1 MTFKHRLR
9 YVLAASAIFTAASV
23 SPASATEVTWVVN
36 LTDPLYDYSSS
47 AYTDIKSI
55 IIGAFDTD
63 PDNLTAL
70 ITPRLASWVNFYGG
84 YSSGAI
90 SLDINNDSQGD
101 FFITAPSV
109 ALYSSSQ
116 ASSMVYSIPSVTAT
130 GCYSKWSMTSDNLS
144 YGVTIPWRCLG
155 APASFRLQ
163 GWLSDSYGYDFLDY
177 GQILTPVF
185 SFTPP
190 VTAPIV
196 TVPAATIPPV
206 TIPETTTLPPVTAAP
221 ITLPPITAPPITV
234 PPSPPGFIDDWIEFL
249 IVKQPVTLQDLLRTT
264 DCCFERG
271 GARSMVVSPSSK
283 NTCKARGRQLFP
295 LKPGICRVTISSGS
309 GKNKLTESLKFR
321 VKRSV

>member
-1 MTFKHRLR
+1 M
-9 YVLAASAIFTAASV
+9 LAASALFTAASL
-23 SPASATEVTWVVN
+23 SPASAAEVTWVVT

-47 AYTDIKSI
+47 AFTDIKSI

-84 YSSGAI
+84 DASGAI

-101 FFITAPSV
+101 FFINAPSV
-109 ALYSSSQ
+109 ALYSNSQ
-116 ASSMVYSIPSVTAT
+116 ASAMVYSIPTVTAT
-130 GCYSKWSMTSDNLS
+130 GCYSKWSITSDNLS

-177 GQILTPVF
+177 GQILTPIF

-190 VTAPIV
+190 VAAPVVTAPPV
-196 TVPAATIPPV
+196 TIPPV
-206 TIPETTTLPPVTAAP
+206 TIPETTTIPPVTAPPVTA
-221 ITLPPITAPPITV
+221 PPITAPPR
-234 PPSPPGFIDDWIEFL
+234 PGFIDDWIEFL
-249 IVKQPVTLQDLLRTT
+249 IVKQPVTLQDLLITT
-264 DCCFERG
+264 DCCFARG

-283 NTCKARGRQLFP
+283 STCKARGRQLFP

-309 GKNKLTESLKFR
+309 GKNKLTETLKFR